1 MKEELL
7 PIVESWKSRESSIRY
22 SYSEYRKNIIFL
34 FQDPEIVK
42 RQMRK
47 IGHLFNS
54 VEELKCWITI
64 TQYSDL
70 EWVALSV
77 KAVFNDYNNEKHKE
91 MLKLFLGIK
100 APEVARPLLY
110 LYALPKL
117 AAETKNWF
125 IECPYFA
132 IEGLVPAVLDE
143 D

>member
-1 MKEELL
+1 
-7 PIVESWKSRESSIRY
+7 
-22 SYSEYRKNIIFL
+22 
-34 FQDPEIVK
+34 
-42 RQMRK
+42 MRK

-125 IECPYFA
+125 IECLYNF
-132 IEGLVPAVLDE
+132 V
-143 D
+143 